1 MGFFMSR
8 KSKYSFDQKIWAVE
22 QYLNG
27 NRSSVEIAKR
37 LKMPSKS
44 GAM

>member
-1 MGFFMSR
+1 MEVGFFMSR

-27 NRSSVEIAKR
+27 NRSS
-37 LKMPSKS
+37 
-44 GAM
+44 